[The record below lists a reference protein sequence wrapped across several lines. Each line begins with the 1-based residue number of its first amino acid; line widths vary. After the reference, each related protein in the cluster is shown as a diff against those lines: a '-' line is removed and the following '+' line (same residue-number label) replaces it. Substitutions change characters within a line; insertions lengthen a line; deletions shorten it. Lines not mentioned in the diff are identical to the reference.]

1 MNYNIKLHPE
11 AEKEFKELDK
21 SVQNIILKQFK
32 KLTINPHIGQ
42 LLGNVKNLNLTGY
55 YKLYADNKK
64 IRIVYKIENDNLLVL
79 IFGIGK
85 RDNNKV
91 YKNVYDRI

>member
-1 MNYNIKLHPE
+1 
-11 AEKEFKELDK
+11 LDK